1 MSGWLRRNGIALGAV
16 VVLVPASLFVTF
28 SSDWLSYWQQRASSP
43 VAVERGADVG
53 FGGAEWRVTEVQR
66 IRSADLAADAGAP
79 PGTDALVVSV
89 TVSPDGATAPSC
101 LLTLEETREGAPPRS
116 WSADTGAGI
125 DLDLGLG
132 LDVPLSCDPE
142 QTGEYTLEAVFV
154 VPADTGDALRLN
166 IEVID
171 ELPRYLSVTL

>member
-1 MSGWLRRNGIALGAV
+1 MSGWLRRNAIALGAV

-53 FGGAEWRVTEVQR
+53 FGGAEWRVTEVRR
-66 IRSADLAADAGAP
+66 IRSTELPADAGAP
-79 PGTDALVVSV
+79 PGTDAVVVSV
-89 TVSPDGATAPSC
+89 AVSPGEATAPGC
-101 LLTLEETREGAPPRS
+101 LLTLEETREGAAPRS
-116 WSADTGAGI
+116 WSADTGADI
-125 DLDLGLG
+125 DLGLG

-142 QTGEYTLEAVFV
+142 QTGDYTLQAVFV

-166 IEVID
+166 VEVVD